1 MRLTAQILSEDEQQR
16 IHNMSLRILKE
27 VGIRFHGDL
36 APKILRKNG
45 LKIDP
50 ENKIVKIP
58 PEFVQQAL
66 KTAPKSFVLGA
77 RNPAYNLSLPT
88 PNTRYG
94 IDGTAAFSLDFQT
107 GERRYGTSKDIENAL
122 QIFQNMDMGVMA
134 WAPTCAAD
142 KPAHI
147 RALYEFLSM
156 ARYCSKHG
164 EHELH
169 RVEQVPY
176 LVEGL
181 IAILG
186 SEEILRM
193 NNAYSLIYCPV
204 APLTHDGQM
213 LDAYLELGE
222 VGMPVMAMP
231 MPVNGTTGPASLFSN
246 IAMANAEMLSSI
258 VIFQLAHPGRP
269 IIFSS
274 STATVD
280 FRSGAYLAGVP
291 EMGLQTAALA
301 VMGKYYG
308 FPTSGAGF
316 TADAKQA
323 GSEAVLEKFI
333 TTLPPVLAG
342 ADILIGFGVLESDQ
356 LLVLEQIVVDN
367 EIAHLIQRLAE
378 GVDCSEEKDLFEDIA
393 HVGPGGHFLGTKN
406 TRKAARGT
414 EFYTSQLIDHHA
426 YEAWVKLGKPDMY
439 SKAREMVADILAQPL
454 VDPLPEEVSEKVDQ
468 ILRKAER
475 GDSEEIKKLS
485 FVC

>member
-1 MRLTAQILSEDEQQR
+1 MRLTAQILSEDEQYR
-16 IHNMSLRILKE
+16 IHNMSLRILEE
-27 VGIRFHGDL
+27 VGIRFHGDG

-45 LKIDP
+45 IKIDT
-50 ENKIVKIP
+50 EEKIAKIP
-58 PEFVQQAL
+58 REFVQQAL
-66 KTAPKSFVLGA
+66 NTAPKSFVLGA
-77 RNPAYNLSLPT
+77 RNPKHNLSMPT
-88 PNTRYG
+88 PFTRYG
-94 IDGTAAFSLDFQT
+94 IDGTAAFVLDFQT
-107 GERRYGTSKDIENAL
+107 GERRYGTSKDIENAMR
-122 QIFQNMDMGVMA
+122 IFQKMDLGVMA

-142 KPAHI
+142 IPAPI

-156 ARYCSKHG
+156 ARNCSKHG

-169 RVEQVPY
+169 TVEQVPY
-176 LVEGL
+176 LEEGL

-186 SEEILRM
+186 SEDALRKS
-193 NNAYSLIYCPV
+193 NAYSLIYCPV
-204 APLTHDGQM
+204 APLTHDGEM

-222 VGMPVMAMP
+222 FGLPVMSMP
-231 MPVNGTTGPASLFSN
+231 MPVNGTTGPASLYSN
-246 IAMANAEMLSSI
+246 IAMANAEMLSSM

-291 EMGLQTAALA
+291 EMSLQTTAIT

-308 FPTSGAGF
+308 LPTGGAGL

-323 GSEAVLEKFI
+323 GPEAVIEKII

-342 ADILIGFGVLESDQ
+342 ADILVGFGVIESDQ
-356 LLVLEQIVVDN
+356 LLILEQIVVDN

-378 GVDCSEEKDLFEDIA
+378 GVDCSDEKDLFEDIA

-406 TRKAARGT
+406 TRKAARGS
-414 EFYTSQLIDHHA
+414 EFYYSQLFDHHP
-426 YEAWVKLGKPDMY
+426 YESWVNLGKPSIY
-439 SKAREMVADILAQPL
+439 SNARDIVADILAQPL

-475 GDSEEIKKLS
+475 EIPIR
-485 FVC
+485 

>member
-1 MRLTAQILSEDEQQR
+1 MRLTAQILTEDEQHR
-16 IHNMSLRILKE
+16 IHNMSLRILEE
-27 VGIRFHGDL
+27 VGIRFHGDR
-36 APKILRKNG
+36 APKILQKNG
-45 LKIDP
+45 IKINTED
-50 ENKIVKIP
+50 KIAKIP

-66 KTAPKSFVLGA
+66 KTAPKSFVFGA
-77 RNPAYNLSLPT
+77 RNPENNFSLPL

-94 IDGTAAFSLDFQT
+94 IDGTAAFTLDFQT
-107 GERRYGTSKDIENAL
+107 GKRRYGTSKDIENAL
-122 QIFQNMDMGVMA
+122 RIFQNMDMGVMA
-134 WAPTCAAD
+134 WAPTCATD
-142 KPAHI
+142 VPARI
-147 RALYEFLSM
+147 RALYEFITM

-186 SEEILRM
+186 SEDALRKS
-193 NNAYSLIYCPV
+193 NAYSLIYCPV

-213 LDAYLELGE
+213 LDAYLDLGE
-222 VGMPVMAMP
+222 VGLPVIAMP
-231 MPVNGTTGPASLFSN
+231 MPVNGTTGPASLYSN
-246 IAMANAEMLSSI
+246 IAMANAEMLSSM

-274 STATVD
+274 STATID

-291 EMGLQTAALA
+291 EMSLQTTAIA

-308 FPTSGAGF
+308 LPTSGAGF
-316 TADAKQA
+316 TADAKQP
-323 GSEAVLEKFI
+323 GPEAVIEKFI

-378 GVDCSEEKDLFEDIA
+378 GVDCSADKDLFEDIVK
-393 HVGPGGHFLGTKN
+393 VGPGGHFLGTKN
-406 TRKAARGT
+406 TRKAARST
-414 EFYTSQLIDHHA
+414 EFYYSQLVDHHP
-426 YEAWVKLGKPDMY
+426 YETWVNLGKPSMY
-439 SKAREMVADILAQPL
+439 LKAREVVADILSQPL
-454 VDPLPEEVSEKVDQ
+454 VDPLPDVVGDKLDQ

-475 GDSEEIKKLS
+475 EIPER
-485 FVC
+485 

>member
-1 MRLTAQILSEDEQQR
+1 MRLTAQILTEDEQHR
-16 IHNMSLRILKE
+16 IHNMSLRILEE
-27 VGIRFHGDL
+27 VGIRFHGDR
-36 APKILRKNG
+36 APKILNKNG
-45 LKIDP
+45 IKFNKEDKIA
-50 ENKIVKIP
+50 KIP
-58 PEFVQQAL
+58 SEFVHQAL
-66 KTAPKSFVLGA
+66 KTAPKSFAFGA
-77 RNPAYNLSLPT
+77 RNPEYNFSLPL

-94 IDGTAAFSLDFQT
+94 IDGTAAFTMDFQT
-107 GERRYGTSKDIENAL
+107 GVRRYGTSKDIENAMR
-122 QIFQNMDMGVMA
+122 IFQNMDMGVMA
-134 WAPTCAAD
+134 WAPTSATD
-142 KPAHI
+142 VPANI
-147 RALYEFLSM
+147 RALHEFLTM
-156 ARYCSKHG
+156 AKYCSKHG

-181 IAILG
+181 TAIMG
-186 SEEILRM
+186 SEDVLRKS
-193 NNAYSLIYCPV
+193 NAYSLIYCPV

-222 VGMPVMAMP
+222 VGLPVIAMP

-246 IAMANAEMLSSI
+246 IAMANAEMLSSL

-269 IIFSS
+269 IVFSS
-274 STATVD
+274 STATID

-291 EMGLQTAALA
+291 EMSLQTTAIA

-316 TADAKQA
+316 TADAKQP
-323 GSEAVLEKFI
+323 GPEAVLEKFI

-378 GVDCSEEKDLFEDIA
+378 GVDCSADKDLFEDII

-406 TRKAARGT
+406 TRKASRST
-414 EFYTSQLIDHHA
+414 EFYNSQLVDHHP
-426 YEAWVKLGKPDMY
+426 YETWVNLGKPSMY
-439 SKAREMVADILAQPL
+439 SKARDVVEDILSQPL
-454 VDPLPEEVSEKVDQ
+454 VDALPDAVCDKLDQ
-468 ILRKAER
+468 ILRTAER
-475 GDSEEIKKLS
+475 QIPE
-485 FVC
+485 